1 MGKLT
6 VASNR
11 MLGGIGA
18 CFTAI
23 SAVSS
28 VFTLFQ
34 YAFPNLGV
42 ANLVFASLGGIIG
55 VLGLV
60 GFIIFFVAMYGFS
73 KDYNEHKIFDYI
85 LYGLIITIVAA
96 VIVGIIIVAIAFI
109 SLASIIPSFNP
120 STTSPSA
127 ITSSMLTYLAPIL
140 PAIGAVALIMIVF
153 NVRAFNLLA
162 DKSKV
167 SLFRTATK
175 VLLAGALL
183 TIILGIVFA
192 VLAFYSLITFN
203 TLLIMAVPGG
213 IVQDAAWA
221 LLAIA
226 FFRIRAPP
234 TPTFSQPTVPPAAG
248 QVKYCP
254 NCGAPN
260 QIDAIYCA
268 RCGQKL

>member
-1 MGKLT
+1 LT

-11 MLGGIGA
+11 TLGIIGA

-28 VFTLFQ
+28 VFTLLQ
-34 YAFPNLGV
+34 YAFPNLGA
-42 ANLVFASLGGIIG
+42 ANLVFASVGGIIG

-60 GFIIFFVAMYGFS
+60 GFILFLIAMHGFS
-73 KDYNEHKIFDYI
+73 KDYSAPKIFDYI
-85 LYGLIITIVAA
+85 LYGFIITIVAA
-96 VIVGIIIVAIAFI
+96 VIVGIIIFAIAFI
-109 SLASIIPSFNP
+109 SLASIIPTLNP

-127 ITSSMLTYLAPIL
+127 IASSMLTYLAPIL
-140 PAIGAVALIMIVF
+140 PAIGAVSLIWVIF
-153 NVRAFNLLA
+153 NMRAFNLLA

-167 SLFRTATK
+167 PLFRTAAK

-183 TIILGIVFA
+183 TIVLGIVFA
-192 VLAFYSLITFN
+192 ALASYSSITLN

-213 IVQDAAWA
+213 IVQNAAWA
-221 LLAIA
+221 ILAIA
-226 FFRIRAPP
+226 FFRIRATP
-234 TPTFSQPTVPPAAG
+234 TPAFTQPTVPPAAG

-260 QIDAIYCA
+260 QTDAIYCT